1 MNAIE
6 LSLMS
11 FDLASGSFTVSLSQS
26 DELVSRL
33 LKIETESSQM
43 AGLAETDMDPRIDTD
58 LKIKLQWIS
67 IQDLIRQL
75 SIDDATI
82 LERIGEV
89 WIMMSLL

>member
-11 FDLASGSFTVSLSQS
+11 FDLASGSFTVSLLQS
-26 DELVSRL
+26 DELVIRL

-58 LKIKLQWIS
+58 LKNKAAMDFNTRF
-67 IQDLIRQL
+67 DL
-75 SIDDATI
+75 TI
-82 LERIGEV
+82 IHRRCNN
-89 WIMMSLL
+89 S